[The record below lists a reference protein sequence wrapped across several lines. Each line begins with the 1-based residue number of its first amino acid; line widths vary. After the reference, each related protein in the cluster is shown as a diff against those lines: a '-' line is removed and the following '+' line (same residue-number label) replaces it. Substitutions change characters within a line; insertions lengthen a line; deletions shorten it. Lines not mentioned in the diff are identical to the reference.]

1 MFTFDLDQE
10 LPPMGPGLRVSFPL
24 HSATGTASTATV
36 LFELDPGA
44 ELPVHTD
51 SAEELLI
58 VVQGTGE
65 ARVGD
70 DVARI
75 TKHDVALV
83 PPMAPHGLRNI
94 GDDVLRILGDV
105 DGRIDAVRAVGQ
117 RGFESKPRGETRGRD
132 LDAQRLARCQI
143 PDRQA
148 WLLGYAVALERSALN
163 HARLAILLPLPQAGA
178 HGGATEQS
186 QRKKTETAEAHLA
199 TIRYSKA
206 FDGGPPF
213 MEWTYAYH
221 RRLASFDPSAR
232 DLLATGCLLELGRA
246 RKPGRG
252 HGGGI
257 WHQQRSGGCRRRSG
271 QRR

>member
-1 MFTFDLDQE
+1 
-10 LPPMGPGLRVSFPL
+10 MGPGLRVSFPL

-94 GDDVLRILGDV
+94 GDDVLRILGTFSSSTV
-105 DGRIDAVRAVGQ
+105 VST
-117 RGFESKPRGETRGRD
+117 FEQPLEPGGPQVFVIGSPVPVAAHLEE
-132 LDAQRLARCQI
+132 
-143 PDRQA
+143 
-148 WLLGYAVALERSALN
+148 AVAA
-163 HARLAILLPLPQAGA
+163 
-178 HGGATEQS
+178 
-186 QRKKTETAEAHLA
+186 
-199 TIRYSKA
+199 
-206 FDGGPPF
+206 
-213 MEWTYAYH
+213 
-221 RRLASFDPSAR
+221 
-232 DLLATGCLLELGRA
+232 
-246 RKPGRG
+246 
-252 HGGGI
+252 
-257 WHQQRSGGCRRRSG
+257 
-271 QRR
+271 